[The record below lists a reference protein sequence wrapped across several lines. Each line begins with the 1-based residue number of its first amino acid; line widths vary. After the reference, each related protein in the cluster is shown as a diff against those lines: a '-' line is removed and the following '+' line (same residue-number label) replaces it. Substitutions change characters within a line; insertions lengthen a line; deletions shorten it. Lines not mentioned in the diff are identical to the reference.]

1 MTKSDNPTATYTT
14 RGGVQIERTRRSTE
28 YGSAIDTYLDALD
41 DRVGAVL
48 SSNYEYPGRYT
59 RWDFGFVESV
69 WAEAGSRVSVRCPP
83 RTSRSLPLDN
93 TDSQSRPTAGRSHR

>member
-1 MTKSDNPTATYTT
+1 MTDEDQIAETFVT
-14 RGGVQIERTRRSTE
+14 RGGVEIERIREATE

-59 RWDFGFVESV
+59 RWDTAIVD
-69 WAEAGSRVSVRCPP
+69 PP
-83 RTSRSLPLDN
+83 LMMSARSK
-93 TDSQSRPTAGRSHR
+93 R